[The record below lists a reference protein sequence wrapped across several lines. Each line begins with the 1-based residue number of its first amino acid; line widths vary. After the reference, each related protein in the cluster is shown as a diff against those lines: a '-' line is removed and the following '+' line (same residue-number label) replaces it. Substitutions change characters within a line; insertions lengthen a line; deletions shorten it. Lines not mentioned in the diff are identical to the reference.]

1 MTDPFVQYILAHELG
16 HFLGLAD
23 SNCST
28 SVMSGYANSNMTQ
41 ISAEDC
47 AAIADLML
55 PPPPD
60 PPEDPRHCARESGI
74 DDCKASPILLDLG
87 GTGIWFGGQSDAVL
101 FDVTGDGQLE
111 LVNWVRPGG
120 GATFLVRDLD
130 GNGIVDGAGELF
142 GTATVMP
149 DGSLAENGFL
159 ALAVLDEAWYGGN
172 GDGKVNASDIGWY
185 SLLVWIDSN
194 ANGLT
199 EPGELQPLSAAG
211 VLAIELDYRTLG
223 RRDRHGNLYRY
234 MSFLEPENR
243 GWLLLRG
250 RISPRWRA
258 YSGTRALRRTL
269 ESTARAL
276 APTCARHH
284 RRLRPLVTN
293 PTAVFGLKRA
303 PIRNPG
309 DERPLTCSW
318 STLSH
323 PGNELESPPAHFRLT
338 E

>member
-269 ESTARAL
+269 EST
-276 APTCARHH
+276 
-284 RRLRPLVTN
+284 
-293 PTAVFGLKRA
+293 
-303 PIRNPG
+303 
-309 DERPLTCSW
+309 
-318 STLSH
+318 
-323 PGNELESPPAHFRLT
+323 
-338 E
+338 

>member
-1 MTDPFVQYILAHELG
+1 MVFEAVADVYVGIEMAPPFPGFCGLYLPAGHGDNPTPWPLIRIAQACTIDGIPTTLFDPQSGTSIHAHKVIG
-16 HFLGLAD
+16 HEFGHLFGLQDAYGQ
-23 SNCST
+23 SCS
-28 SVMSGYANSNMTQ
+28 SSLMYAYASGSATQ

-74 DDCKASPILLDLG
+74 DDCKASPILLDRG

-120 GATFLVRDLD
+120 GAAFLVRDLN

-172 GDGKVNASDIGWY
+172 GDGKVSASDIGWY

-234 MSFLEPENR
+234 MSFFE
-243 GWLLLRG
+243 
-250 RISPRWRA
+250 
-258 YSGTRALRRTL
+258 
-269 ESTARAL
+269 ARAH
-276 APTCARHH
+276 PKPK
-284 RRLRPLVTN
+284 RRK
-293 PTAVFGLKRA
+293 AIDVFMVYTVPSR
-303 PIRNPG
+303 
-309 DERPLTCSW
+309 
-318 STLSH
+318 
-323 PGNELESPPAHFRLT
+323 
-338 E
+338 